1 MPKRAT
7 ASARLLDPEPF
18 SHHLM
23 AFSITYHHQ
32 PSHANAILPG
42 IFQINEPQ
50 HTEWITPEGW
60 DAHQA
65 RASFEA
71 QHPGCTILRC
81 DDIGNPYE
89 NFAHSSLA

>member
-1 MPKRAT
+1 
-7 ASARLLDPEPF
+7 
-18 SHHLM
+18 M

-81 DDIGNPYE
+81 DDIGNLYE
-89 NFAHSSLA
+89 NFAYPSLA